1 MSRVGMVGLNRA
13 GPGRLGQPLQSNA
26 VIARPLVAALVIA
39 LVVTGVAPAAPAMSP
54 GPVRV
59 RTSES
64 THAVD
69 GSYEFALAAG
79 TTHIVIHWSGHPG
92 AHVDA
97 AFSADGAV
105 FSEPA
110 HVHVDEFGASKA
122 DGETYGSVMVAGGMR
137 TVRVTADQSLPD
149 VSVLSMDAAG
159 ETNTPFGLGADVAA
173 LSGIPG
179 VIPRTGWGADE
190 TIRFDS
196 LGEERW
202 TRAFYPLQKLVVHH
216 TAGGNNDPNPAATV
230 RAIYHFHAVTLGWG
244 DIGYNY
250 LIDEAGRVYEGR
262 YTREYWNGTF
272 PTGDNEDGDVVESG
286 HALHHNPG
294 SMGIALLGNFT
305 TQAPTA
311 AARTSLV
318 SMLAWASATHGIDP
332 TGTSTYVN
340 PATGTTITTPNI
352 TGHRDYQNTGC
363 PGAALYAQMPS
374 IRSAVAA
381 EISNPPIDTYN
392 PMRPLYFAAG
402 SYVGRR
408 FNAAGTITASLPYTL
423 GAASSA
429 PTSYKSTIP
438 NQSGNWYYITAGIWA
453 GYWIQES
460 AATTLGSAPPAPVAE
475 SYFPW
480 RPLSFVAGAY
490 VGYRFNT
497 HGAVIASRPYTLAT
511 DSMAPTTEKST
522 IPNQAGNWYFI
533 TAGIWAGYWIQESAG
548 TFLGDVPPPPP
559 PPVVENYDPPRP
571 LYFAPGTYV
580 GRQFSSNGAII
591 GSFPYTLATGSNAPT
606 SQKSTIPNQAGNWYY
621 ITAGVWAGYWIQESA
636 GTTLG
641 DAPPPPPPPVVE
653 NYDPPR
659 ALYFVPGTYVGR
671 QFNAA
676 GDITASLPYTL
687 ATGSNAPTDQKS
699 TIPGQAGNWY
709 HITAGIWAG
718 YWIQE
723 SAGTTL
729 GDAPPPPPP
738 PVVENYDPPRALY
751 FAPGTY
757 VGRQFS
763 ATGAITASLPYT
775 LATGSNAPTD
785 QKSTIPNQAGNWY
798 RITAGIWAGYWI
810 QESPGT
816 TLGP

>member
-1 MSRVGMVGLNRA
+1 MHL
-13 GPGRLGQPLQSNA
+13 NA
-26 VIARPLVAALVIA
+26 VIARPLVAALVMA
-39 LVVTGVAPAAPAMSP
+39 LVVTGVAPAAPAMTP

-97 AFSADGAV
+97 AFSADGTV
-105 FSEPA
+105 FSEPS
-110 HVHVDEFGASKA
+110 HVEIDEFGASKA
-122 DGETYGSVMVAGGMR
+122 DGETYGTVMVASGMR
-137 TVRVTADQSLPD
+137 AVRITADESLPE
-149 VSVLSMDAAG
+149 VSILSMDAAG
-159 ETNTPFGLGADVAA
+159 ATGAPFGLGADAAA
-173 LSGIPG
+173 LSAIPG
-179 VIPRTGWGADE
+179 VIPRSGWGADE

-262 YTREYWNGTF
+262 YTREYWNGTY

-340 PATGTTITTPNI
+340 PATGNTITTPNI

-381 EISNPPIDTYN
+381 EISNPPIATYN
-392 PMRPLYFAAG
+392 PVRPLYFAAG

-423 GAASSA
+423 SAASSA

-460 AATTLGSAPPAPVAE
+460 AATTLGNAPPAPVAE

-480 RPLSFVAGAY
+480 RPLTFVAGAY

-497 HGAVIASRPYTLAT
+497 YGAVIASRPYTLAT

-522 IPNQAGNWYFI
+522 IPNQAGNWY
-533 TAGIWAGYWIQESAG
+533 Y
-548 TFLGDVPPPPP
+548 
-559 PPVVENYDPPRP
+559 
-571 LYFAPGTYV
+571 
-580 GRQFSSNGAII
+580 
-591 GSFPYTLATGSNAPT
+591 
-606 SQKSTIPNQAGNWYY
+606 
-621 ITAGVWAGYWIQESA
+621 
-636 GTTLG
+636 
-641 DAPPPPPPPVVE
+641 
-653 NYDPPR
+653 
-659 ALYFVPGTYVGR
+659 
-671 QFNAA
+671 
-676 GDITASLPYTL
+676 
-687 ATGSNAPTDQKS
+687 
-699 TIPGQAGNWY
+699 
-709 HITAGIWAG
+709 
-718 YWIQE
+718 
-723 SAGTTL
+723 
-729 GDAPPPPPP
+729 
-738 PVVENYDPPRALY
+738 
-751 FAPGTY
+751 
-757 VGRQFS
+757 
-763 ATGAITASLPYT
+763 
-775 LATGSNAPTD
+775 
-785 QKSTIPNQAGNWY
+785 
-798 RITAGIWAGYWI
+798 ITAGIWAGYWI

-816 TLGP
+816 TPSTLPTAAFTASSTTGIEQLTVSFNNDTATWGPTAWAWDFDSNGTVDSTQESPIWTYTTAGTYSVTLSATNSLGTDTETKANYITVRAPQPGTYVPLSPARLLDTRVGNGLAGPFSAHSPRTFQVAGLGGVPANAVAVTGNLAVTNQTTAGFVYLGPDPVTAPTSSTVNFPLGDTRASGVTVALGPGGTLSATFGYAGTADLVFDVTGYFFLN